1 MQDHPPFQPGLRR
14 PGAAPRLRTMAA
26 AASAFVALACWQLAA
41 AAPVLTTTI
50 GRAVGASGCLETE
63 TQHALV
69 GPLTQA
75 QSCAPREAGN
85 PTAHGFA
92 RADYGALGASVSL
105 ALANAGLITLGNS
118 GFAISEFTGD
128 YLVSGPGSSV
138 NVQLNLLLDGLLS
151 LSANG
156 ANGGDSARVAVSLS
170 APFGS
175 FRTAS
180 LLIRSNGSPI
190 ITNTLD
196 GDLDFEP
203 LLGAGDGEVEIDTD
217 SFAVPVGTPFSLR
230 LALSTSGAVAT
241 LGTGPLES
249 AVSLFGSTLSFVAG
263 RDVFTLPAG
272 YTVNGT
278 AVVSNRWTGSPGAV
292 PEPGTGVMALA
303 GLMALSLQRRRGLK
317 EPT

>member
-1 MQDHPPFQPGLRR
+1 MQHHPRFQPCPRR
-14 PGAAPRLRTMAA
+14 PIAASRLRPVAA
-26 AASAFVALACWQLAA
+26 AACAVVVLACWQHAA
-41 AAPVLTTTI
+41 AAPMLTTSI
-50 GRAVGASGCLETE
+50 GRAVGASGCLETD

-75 QSCAPREAGN
+75 QSCAPRIAGS

-92 RADYGALGASVSL
+92 RADHGSLGASVSL
-105 ALANAGLITLGNS
+105 TLANAGLITLGNS

-138 NVQLNLLLDGLLS
+138 NVQLNLLLDGLLA

-170 APFGS
+170 SPFGS

-180 LLIRSNGSPI
+180 LSIRSNGAPI

-196 GDLDFEP
+196 GDLDFGP
-203 LLGAGDGEVEIDTD
+203 LLGAGDGDVEIDTD
-217 SFAVPVGTPFSLR
+217 SFAVPVGTPFALR

-241 LGTGPLES
+241 LGTGPVES
-249 AVSLFGSTLSFVAG
+249 SVSLFGSSLSFVAG

-278 AVVSNRWTGSPGAV
+278 AVVDNRWTGATSAV
-292 PEPGTGVMALA
+292 PEPGTGAMALA
-303 GLMALSLQRRRGLK
+303 GLAGLALFMQRRLK
-317 EPT
+317 VDP